1 MSEDE
6 QEFTSDVEN
15 SDVHSSAAESHS
27 VDNTAKEEQS
37 GETEPLQDRENKL
50 TLEDQFESLQAE
62 PESITVPLA
71 EEEKC
76 EESEDSLGKESESN
90 SESYNEDQENM
101 EDEGSIPVA
110 LEECVIDSECTEL
123 PENPYTEAQDPSPR
137 NREDQDVTL
146 EPGDRGEELLPT
158 YKECSEEKMDEH
170 INEDNQKR
178 TNEALELKEAANSEN
193 LLGNDAETPLEEDK
207 DSQEVEARNQL
218 CIPTEEFH
226 LGVATESTEDY
237 HNVKT
242 SCAHESEVNTAR
254 GEQGEDIF
262 VDPPEEQVASLKINL
277 TELEE
282 SLSVPERA
290 EDNSQMI
297 TEELKENFE
306 DDKNEMRE
314 SMAVQTPKGVNVPF
328 ISLLSNAPE
337 PQKDHVPET
346 ENIEEEDTN
355 LDAPES
361 EMGKE
366 AENILQTTEVKEI
379 ISEKE
384 QVVELPTGES
394 AIDDQ
399 SANSNPEH
407 EPLQGSE
414 DLDKALGSQ
423 LTEHEGTLK

>member
-1 MSEDE
+1 SEGCCSERNKEERAQQECMRSSSEDATSTNGSDRQSCSIENGKEDMKAILKEENTRATGSSSEEESSLSILEDIDGSSLDDYNESNSDISDLDEEKETKDHFRQGKNESKSRFGCPEDEGDLSDRGLEGGDKPEDRCSRKANVTMETGSEGKGSEHSDTEEVEEQIETSCEEKKKKDE

-90 SESYNEDQENM
+90 SESYNEDQEN
-101 EDEGSIPVA
+101 I
-110 LEECVIDSECTEL
+110 
-123 PENPYTEAQDPSPR
+123 
-137 NREDQDVTL
+137 
-146 EPGDRGEELLPT
+146 
-158 YKECSEEKMDEH
+158 ECSEEKMDEH

-207 DSQEVEARNQL
+207 DSQEVEA
-218 CIPTEEFH
+218 
-226 LGVATESTEDY
+226 
-237 HNVKT
+237 K
-242 SCAHESEVNTAR
+242 
-254 GEQGEDIF
+254 
-262 VDPPEEQVASLKINL
+262 
-277 TELEE
+277 
-282 SLSVPERA
+282 
-290 EDNSQMI
+290 
-297 TEELKENFE
+297 
-306 DDKNEMRE
+306 
-314 SMAVQTPKGVNVPF
+314 
-328 ISLLSNAPE
+328 

-414 DLDKALGSQ
+414 
-423 LTEHEGTLK
+423 